1 MSSRYTVPQEP
12 RVSKMD
18 VSEILSGPYP
28 PPFSGNAHDSHA
40 PPRPTHPYPTRQS
53 GSSYESLLYMPPPPD
68 CVRSVPNLQY
78 PTYNATQQASPVKS
92 YPKLPKTVNFQLIL
106 SESPHHK
113 ARLPLRVHINAHDST
128 ESIITTVKNFY
139 GLYEGQGVSFE
150 DSQGVTLIAQ
160 YENLDHEAT
169 VHVRLISEHPSVY
182 DAHARRSFGTG
193 SPQKPRLEEAFQ
205 MLPPQPYSRPQSRS
219 AKKRSASPTSG
230 RSFRG
235 GSAMPHSRP
244 RFRNGTFHEPCE
256 DADGAANG
264 MSDSDAGSVSV
275 SSSRRAKNDQVASAE
290 ISLDNIVEGGR
301 RKRAKFESSVSHECL
316 EFINVG

>member
-1 MSSRYTVPQEP
+1 
-12 RVSKMD
+12 MD
-18 VSEILSGPYP
+18 VSEILSGSRPTA
-28 PPFSGNAHDSHA
+28 FLTNDHDDHA
-40 PPRPTHPYPTRQS
+40 PARSGHAYSTRHS
-53 GSSYESLLYMPPPPD
+53 GPSYDNFSYMPPPAEIIK
-68 CVRSVPNLQY
+68 SVPNLQY
-78 PTYNATQQASPVKS
+78 PSYTAGQRPSPVKS

-106 SESPHHK
+106 SETPHHK

-150 DSQGVTLIAQ
+150 DSNGVTLIAQ

-169 VHVRLISEHPSVY
+169 VHVRLISEHPDVY
-182 DAHARRSFGTG
+182 DAHARHWHGTG
-193 SPQKPRLEEAFQ
+193 SPAKPRLEEPFQ

-230 RSFRG
+230 RSFRS
-235 GSAMPHSRP
+235 GSVMAQSRA
-244 RFRNGTFHEPCE
+244 RYRNGTVH
-256 DADGAANG
+256 DHIDDNDGGANG

-301 RKRAKFESSVSHECL
+301 RKRAKFESSVCYMK
-316 EFINVG
+316 